1 VKVVIAQAV
10 HAAAGVVAKVTPKVD
25 TASTARLTRSRLRV
39 VAQKVRATAVALR
52 APHVVVQTAPVTAQ
66 MVHVTA
72 VGLHVVVRT
81 APVTAQMVHAAA
93 PVTVRPRATVAARHA
108 RAAKTAQ
115 LSRRAKVHRVGADQG
130 AAHVQPES
138 PAAAVAPTVKSN
150 SAVRELLQS

>member
-1 VKVVIAQAV
+1 MTPPTPAPAVKVVIAQAV

-52 APHVVVQTAPVTAQ
+52 APHVVV
-66 MVHVTA
+66 
-72 VGLHVVVRT
+72 RT

-108 RAAKTAQ
+108 RAAKAAQ

-130 AAHVQPES
+130 AAHAQPES